1 MKAALTLNTIRRRS
15 MTEYNGMITAKVE
28 GTHTY
33 TVKLLLDNG
42 EAKHSCTC
50 PMGDEDIFCKHCVA
64 VGLAWIE
71 GGSKEKA
78 KKVVRLLKPR
88 SRLKT

>member
-1 MKAALTLNTIRRRS
+1 

-33 TVKLLLDNG
+33 TVKLQLNNG

-71 GGSKEKA
+71 GGSKDKGEKGRKAA
-78 KKVVRLLKPR
+78 KVEITIKDVKGYLEALEQPR
-88 SRLKT
+88 